1 MSTQKVFD
9 PQDIESNKGMAAL
22 SYVGILFIVPLL
34 AAKESEYAKFH
45 ANQGLVFFI
54 ASIIVSIAS
63 GILSIIPFIGGI
75 FSFSAWILVLAGFIM
90 GLVNALQ
97 GQAKELP
104 IIGQFEIIK

>member
-9 PQDIESNKGMAAL
+9 PQDVESNKGIAAL
-22 SYVGILFIVPLL
+22 SYIGILFLIPLI

-45 ANQGLVFFI
+45 ANQGIIFFI
-54 ASIIVSIAS
+54 ASIAVSITS
-63 GILSIIPFIGGI
+63 SILSIIPFIGWV
-75 FSFSAWILVLAGFIM
+75 FSLAAWGLILAGFIM